1 MEATWDKWGEQRERT
16 DIRGWIFLIVKTYQ
30 DAYILL
36 VCKISNGLVLFSLG
50 HAPEVVE
57 KVDILVL
64 EHSANDA
71 ADVNKRGKNWIAQVI
86 SINVGKRSRF
96 SYRSSCPRAN
106 GGATGG

>member
-1 MEATWDKWGEQRERT
+1 MRDSALARCIGWRQPGTNGVSRENGQT
-16 DIRGWIFLIVKTYQ
+16 LGDGIFLIVKTYQ

-36 VCKISNGLVLFSLG
+36 VCEILNCLVLLSLG

-71 ADVNKRGKNWIAQVI
+71 ADVNKRGKNWIAQV
-86 SINVGKRSRF
+86 SINVRKRSRF
-96 SYRSSCPRAN
+96 
-106 GGATGG
+106 